1 MSFSSNGTI
10 WLWFQENWEF
20 VQLVNKK
27 EKKKKK
33 SEDIQLISGSTI
45 KKKGLW
51 LETHTHTH
59 KDRYCGLTGS
69 KFFFLS

>member
-33 SEDIQLISGSTI
+33 TEDIQLFSGSTI
-45 KKKGLW
+45 KKKRVMVGD
-51 LETHTHTH
+51 THTHTH
-59 KDRYCGLTGS
+59 TKIDIVV
-69 KFFFLS
+69 